1 MKLRSGKI
9 TNPTTLDALI
19 AQFKAYFAA
28 LESTP
33 AGNFPDRVH
42 ICYDVYMLISKKLH
56 IIDSPEFHPS
66 MKFLTAVYN
75 KTFDL
80 ESHLYSTL
88 EEYIAEQQPCGSRFL
103 YKKADELYDLLV
115 TVRRDIK
122 ARHPE
127 MKSPYPQ
134 LKAVHGARECD
145 CNYCMDDY

>member
-9 TNPTTLDALI
+9 INPTTLDALT
-19 AQFKAYFAA
+19 AKFKAYFAA

-33 AGNFPDRVH
+33 KGNFPDRVH
-42 ICYDVYMLISKKLH
+42 ICYDVYNLISEKLH
-56 IIDSPEFHPS
+56 IIDSPEFYPS

-80 ESHLYSTL
+80 ESQLYSTL
-88 EEYIAEQQPCGSRFL
+88 EEYISEQPYGSRFL
-103 YKKADELYDLLV
+103 YKKTDELYDLLMK
-115 TVRRDIK
+115 VRQDIK

-134 LKAVHGARECD
+134 LKAPYDARECD

>member
-9 TNPTTLDALI
+9 TNPTTLDALTG
-19 AQFKAYFAA
+19 QFKAYFAA

-33 AGNFPDRVH
+33 KGNFPDRVQ
-42 ICYDVYMLISKKLH
+42 ICYEVYNLISKKLH
-56 IIDSPEFHPS
+56 IIDSPEFYPS

-80 ESHLYSTL
+80 ESELYSTL
-88 EEYIAEQQPCGSRFL
+88 EEYIYEQQCGSRFL

-127 MKSPYPQ
+127 LKAPYPQ
-134 LKAVHGARECD
+134 LKALHGSHECD
-145 CNYCMDDY
+145 CGDCMGDY

>member
-19 AQFKAYFAA
+19 AQFKAYFAT

-33 AGNFPDRVH
+33 TGNFPDRVH
-42 ICYDVYMLISKKLH
+42 ICYDVYTLISKKLH
-56 IIDSPEFHPS
+56 IIDSPEFYPS

-80 ESHLYSTL
+80 ESQLYNTL
-88 EEYIAEQQPCGSRFL
+88 EEYIAEQPCGSRFL

-115 TVRRDIK
+115 TVRQDIK

-127 MKSPYPQ
+127 
-134 LKAVHGARECD
+134 LKTPDCAYECD

>member
-9 TNPTTLDALI
+9 TNPTTLDALT

-28 LESTP
+28 LENTP
-33 AGNFPDRVH
+33 KGNFPDRVH
-42 ICYDVYMLISKKLH
+42 ICYDVYTLISKKLH
-56 IIDSPEFHPS
+56 IIDSPEFYPS

-80 ESHLYSTL
+80 ENQLYSTL
-88 EEYIAEQQPCGSRFL
+88 AEQQPCGSRFL
-103 YKKADELYDLLV
+103 HKKADELYDLLV
-115 TVRRDIK
+115 TVRQDIK

-127 MKSPYPQ
+127 
-134 LKAVHGARECD
+134 LKAPDCAYECD